1 MGTHRRNVRLAAAS
15 ALALG
20 LVAGA
25 APAALAAGEG
35 NDDFGNV
42 YLLNDA
48 WTGTANHEVIFSL
61 AAETVFMGDWDG
73 NGTDTFARR
82 RGNVVDHVGVLGP
95 TEFDGS
101 FTFGRASDTVLTG
114 DWDGNG
120 TETFAVRRGNQY
132 LMRNTLTDG
141 VAHRVVHYGR
151 ADDTVLVGDWDG
163 DGVDTFGVRRGNRYL
178 LANSTVSGPADL
190 VVDYGRA
197 GDEVLVGDWDGDG
210 RDTLGVR
217 RGNTYYLHDEIAP
230 GPAQVVLDY
239 GRAGDSVLV
248 GDWDG
253 DGTDTLGVRRPS
265 PREDLVLEAAR
276 AASTGDR
283 ARLDLLSGENGEEQ
297 LWYAYQEFYDP
308 PQWPT
313 RVDGCGPAYDDVW
326 SCRVWSDDH
335 PVAIGYAYVAPDGYT
350 TWQVVEYE
358 IVSDW

>member
-1 MGTHRRNVRLAAAS
+1 M
-15 ALALG
+15 
-20 LVAGA
+20 
-25 APAALAAGEG
+25 
-35 NDDFGNV
+35 
-42 YLLNDA
+42 
-48 WTGTANHEVIFSL
+48 IFSL

-210 RDTLGVR
+210 
-217 RGNTYYLHDEIAP
+217 
-230 GPAQVVLDY
+230 
-239 GRAGDSVLV
+239 
-248 GDWDG
+248 
-253 DGTDTLGVRRPS
+253 TDTLGVRRPS

>member
-141 VAHRVVHYGR
+141 VAHRVVH
-151 ADDTVLVGDWDG
+151 
-163 DGVDTFGVRRGNRYL
+163 
-178 LANSTVSGPADL
+178 
-190 VVDYGRA
+190 YGRA